1 MSKRIFRSA
10 LLVSLLTLLCC
21 LALIFGV
28 LYTYFGNRQMRD
40 LQSGVHYLT
49 AGVEQEG
56 IAYLRELTDSSRR
69 ITLIS

>member
-10 LLVSLLTLLCC
+10 LLCSLLTLLCA

-40 LQSGVHYLT
+40 L
-49 AGVEQEG
+49 
-56 IAYLRELTDSSRR
+56 
-69 ITLIS
+69 